1 MARKRVMVLY
11 ETAGGGHLANARAIQ
26 AAMADRHPH
35 VEVELVHLAD
45 ELGSQRIRA
54 VFSSYN
60 ALLKSDPRL
69 VKVGLKVMNR
79 LDIEPLIYRVFAKA
93 RRNLQESIRRHRPD
107 LIVSV
112 FGVGNTATPMA
123 LEHVGWRHRV
133 PFLVFCTD
141 MTTDFLRGWVSG
153 EADGMIA
160 LPPDAAGQL
169 VAYGYP
175 ADRILTLPGLPVH
188 PAFIRQE
195 GDQGT
200 SRAEFGLA
208 PDVFTVL
215 VTMGGVAVRNAWRV
229 SRALAA
235 SDLPVQVVV
244 ACGRN
249 GILERKVRRLAE
261 KSGPMIRVLGH
272 TDRMASLMRAAD
284 LVVAKPGPG
293 TIAEAIQ
300 MARPLL
306 IDATRE
312 AMPQEKGNLEYLI
325 ARGLCEP
332 ILDMDALPK
341 MIRRHIDDPALHAK
355 AVERLTEARRPEAVS
370 QLVDWIAARIP
381 ERGPTRPLDPA
392 FLEG

>member
-11 ETAGGGHLANARAIQ
+11 ETAGGGHLANARAIH
-26 AAMADRHPH
+26 AAMAERHPH
-35 VEVELVHLAD
+35 VDVELVHLAD

-69 VKVGLKVMNR
+69 VKVGFKFINR
-79 LDIEPLIYRVFAKA
+79 LDLEPLVYRVFTKA

-141 MTTDFLRGWVSG
+141 MTTDFLRGWVSD
-153 EADGMIA
+153 EADGMVA
-160 LPPDAAGQL
+160 LTPDAAGQL

-188 PAFIRQE
+188 PAFIHQE
-195 GDQGT
+195 GDQQS
-200 SRAEFGLA
+200 SRQEFGLD
-208 PDVFTVL
+208 PDKFTVL

-229 SRALAA
+229 SRVLAA
-235 SDLPVQVVV
+235 TELPIQVIV

-249 GILERKVRRLAE
+249 GMLERKVRRLAE
-261 KSGPMIRVLGH
+261 RAGPSFKVMGH
-272 TDRMASLMRAAD
+272 TDRMASLMRASD
-284 LVVAKPGPG
+284 LIVAKPGPG

-306 IDATRE
+306 IDASRE

-332 ILDMDALPK
+332 ILEMDALPK
-341 MIRRHIDDPALHAK
+341 MIRRHIEDPDLHAK
-355 AVERLTEARRPEAVS
+355 AVDRLVQARRPEAIL
-370 QLVDWIAARIP
+370 QLVDWIVSRIP
-381 ERGPTRPLDPA
+381 ERGQTRPLDSA
-392 FLEG
+392 AVEG